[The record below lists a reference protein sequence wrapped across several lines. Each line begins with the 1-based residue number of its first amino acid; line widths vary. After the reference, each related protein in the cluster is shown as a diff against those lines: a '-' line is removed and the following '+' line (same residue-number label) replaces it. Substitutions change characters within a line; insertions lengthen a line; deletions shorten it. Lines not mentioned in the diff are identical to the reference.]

1 MLDSLKIV
9 AAGASGATVTWMESL
24 PVIVR
29 IGVGIATI
37 IYIGVKTYKE
47 YKK

>member
-1 MLDSLKIV
+1 MIDSLKIGV
-9 AAGASGATVTWMESL
+9 AGASGATITWVESL
-24 PVIVR
+24 PVMVR